1 MARMEKELFMKKQIK
16 KLNTFNNRLQQLAK
30 LVDVETKN
38 LIKNEKEVDLNS
50 NDLDNIDV
58 WWGELTNLCEDVIT
72 YIVCNGA

>member
-1 MARMEKELFMKKQIK
+1 MKRQIK

-30 LVDVETKN
+30 LVDAETKN

-58 WWGELTNLCEDVIT
+58 WWDDLTNLCEDVIT